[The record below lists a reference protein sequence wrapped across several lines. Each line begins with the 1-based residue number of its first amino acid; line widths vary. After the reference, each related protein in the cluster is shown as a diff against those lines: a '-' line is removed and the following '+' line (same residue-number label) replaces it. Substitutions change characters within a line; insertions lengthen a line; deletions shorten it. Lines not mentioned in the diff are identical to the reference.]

1 MFKIDVQRGEAISSF
16 LACQSG
22 ASSPCWGWGCRKNK
36 KKVRG
41 VRRQARPGS
50 ESMSCGESL
59 ERKMVLLGPSPGP
72 GGFVAE
78 WPGI

>member
-1 MFKIDVQRGEAISSF
+1 MLGMGVQKEQER
-16 LACQSG
+16 
-22 ASSPCWGWGCRKNK
+22 
-36 KKVRG
+36 VRG

-50 ESMSCGESL
+50 ESMGCGESL

-78 WPGI
+78 WPGN